1 MVIIYDDPQPGE
13 PAPVFMQ
20 PYLGE
25 HAMLMNA
32 EQAGKRGLLR
42 EGLVP
47 QPDKPKPVK

>member
-32 EQAGKRGLLR
+32 EQAGEARTP
-42 EGLVP
+42 EGRP
-47 QPDKPKPVK
+47 GAAAGQA